1 MAKVYELF
9 LSTIIAQGKFRDSF
23 DPRSPTLSGEEST
36 WKGEHLEIP
45 RVVDCFFF
53 YYTFHLLWQF
63 HITCF
68 VLSSQRKN
76 QIVDTIGTLLHYIL
90 GEFNRRMPC
99 CLSTVFVT
107 YFLEIREEA

>member
-1 MAKVYELF
+1 MAKIYERF
-9 LSTIIAQGKFRDSF
+9 LSTIIAQGKFRESI

-45 RVVDCFFF
+45 RVADCFFF
-53 YYTFHLLWQF
+53 YYTFYLLWQF

-76 QIVDTIGTLLHYIL
+76 QIVDFIGTLLHHIL
-90 GEFNRRMPC
+90 GKFYRRMPC

-107 YFLEIREEA
+107 YFLEIREKA